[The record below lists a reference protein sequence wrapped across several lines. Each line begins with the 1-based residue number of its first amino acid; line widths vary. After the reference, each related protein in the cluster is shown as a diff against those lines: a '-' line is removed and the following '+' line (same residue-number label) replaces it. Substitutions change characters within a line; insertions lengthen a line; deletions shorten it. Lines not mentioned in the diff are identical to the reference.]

1 MEWSSKSFKKIRKL
15 EKAIMVKDYV
25 DKLLTSCK
33 SWTGPCTSS
42 AELKQVIKENP
53 DKQETILAGQT
64 EIALYSHT

>member
-1 MEWSSKSFKKIRKL
+1 
-15 EKAIMVKDYV
+15 MVKDYV
-25 DKLLTSCK
+25 GKLLTSCK
-33 SWTGPCTSS
+33 SWTGPCTSP

>member
-1 MEWSSKSFKKIRKL
+1 
-15 EKAIMVKDYV
+15 MVKDYV

-33 SWTGPCTSS
+33 SWTGPCTSP

-64 EIALYSHT
+64 VKPFTLTHKPHQ